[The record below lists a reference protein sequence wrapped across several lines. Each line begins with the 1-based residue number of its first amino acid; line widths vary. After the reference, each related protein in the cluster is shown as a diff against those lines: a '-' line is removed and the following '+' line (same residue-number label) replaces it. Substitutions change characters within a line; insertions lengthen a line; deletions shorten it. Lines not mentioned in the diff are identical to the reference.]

1 MKIKKITIKN
11 YKQFSNLELDLTYPT
26 GHLKAGKPLDKIC
39 IIGQSGTGKSNLLEV
54 IRNQYNSDEVI
65 TNFIHD
71 KLSKSEKIYFA
82 DTNRIASYLGN
93 DSLTDTDQT
102 VLEEL
107 AEYRKKIEQQGM
119 NFHGLDEFSKKI
131 QEIDTNI
138 IKLKS
143 KYVAKELD
151 KSKNFINIDENA
163 WKLLE
168 NKISNYDNER
178 LGYID
183 TLSNKLLNL
192 EGYEKQ
198 DFILEKQK
206 WDYENENIVDKI
218 SDKLNSIL
226 IKFNLKLTKIDRNQK
241 DYNDLTIKDLSND
254 NIIKYDNLSTGTK
267 NLLSTFIPLKIYNPK
282 DSIILIDE
290 PENSFYPDIQRVL
303 TELYK
308 EIGKNNQ
315 LIFATH
321 SPLIAS
327 SFEPWEIVEL
337 KFNDNNQVYKEL
349 YFKGENHIENYFLDP
364 RMLTWTS
371 ILTDIFDLKVDSNF
385 TFREEKLMEYAMLKA
400 EIKAIQKGEERDE
413 KVKKFKKLSMLLG
426 LKN

>member
-1 MKIKKITIKN
+1 MNSSNTNIKITI
-11 YKQFSNLELDLTYPT
+11 YIIF
-26 GHLKAGKPLDKIC
+26 C
-39 IIGQSGTGKSNLLEV
+39 IEPSQI
-54 IRNQYNSDEVI
+54 
-65 TNFIHD
+65 
-71 KLSKSEKIYFA
+71 
-82 DTNRIASYLGN
+82 
-93 DSLTDTDQT
+93 DQT

-349 YFKGENHIENYFLDP
+349 YFKGENHIENYFLD
-364 RMLTWTS
+364 RSL
-371 ILTDIFDLKVDSNF
+371 
-385 TFREEKLMEYAMLKA
+385 
-400 EIKAIQKGEERDE
+400 
-413 KVKKFKKLSMLLG
+413 
-426 LKN
+426 